1 MIQSNMT
8 GSLFFTFN
16 GTTELTKTVPSG
28 SLVRVEILGSVSGGR
43 TLVKIAGHIF
53 SATGLKLF
61 KDGEIL
67 NARIRFSGTTVYL
80 HSVSPKIIQDSSTVF
95 SRLGIEKTEISS
107 FFIAFF
113 QKINARLDTKN
124 IVTLSKI
131 ASRFPGKEMRAS
143 EASALLFERGIEVT
157 VESVARLIRAIEGN
171 LEDSDKDFIAF
182 VNHKKGQK
190 NHWIIVPFKQLIGD
204 HLCSGSIRFLLDTES
219 MKFLEARITV
229 FENSRSW
236 DFILD
241 RDICSLSTSPLFKP
255 VQQEKIVV
263 YLKSVLQKFGINDV
277 FWYSSD
283 NDCPSVIQSV
293 DVEV

>member
-1 MIQSNMT
+1 MIQSSTT

-80 HSVSPKIIQDSSTVF
+80 HSVSPKMIQVSSTVF
-95 SRLGIEKTEISS
+95 SRLGIEKTQVSS
-107 FFIAFF
+107 FLIAFF
-113 QKINARLDTKN
+113 QKINARLDAKN
-124 IVTLSKI
+124 IVALSKI
-131 ASRFPGKEMRAS
+131 VSRFPGKEIRAA
-143 EASALLFERGIEVT
+143 EAATLLFERGIEGT
-157 VESVARLIRAIEGN
+157 FESVARLIRAIEGN
-171 LEDSDKDFIAF
+171 LEDGDRDFLAF

-204 HLCSGSIRFLLDTES
+204 HMCSGSIRFLLDTET
-219 MKFLEARITV
+219 MKFLEARITI
-229 FENSRSW
+229 FENSRCW

-241 RDICSLSTSPLFKP
+241 RDTCSLTASQLFKP
-255 VQQEKIVV
+255 VQQEKFVV
-263 YLKSVLQKFGINDV
+263 YLKSVLQKFGIFDV

-283 NDCPSVIQSV
+283 NDDSSVIQSV
-293 DVEV
+293 DMEV